1 MEVDQGE
8 PCPYV
13 YAKCEFKPSK
23 PISHGIGVMT
33 ENGRSRPVSR
43 DCTIICVVRKGTIMQ
58 VTAGRTR

>member
-33 ENGRSRPVSR
+33 ENGR
-43 DCTIICVVRKGTIMQ
+43 
-58 VTAGRTR
+58 